1 MYLYIV
7 RSILGVGVT
16 RHEIFER
23 RFHVRLKANNSAEVS
38 AHMSYT
44 TNDRLLLLLLLS
56 EQMNSSAESLRVA
69 RDTNRHQCAERHAII
84 HLASAR
90 LVTWHGVTTDM
101 CAFIL
106 RCGRVSSTAS
116 HAASIRRTASG
127 TRVYRSTSISVIVS
141 ASSEFIDLREPALSC
156 GFTRHVIALR
166 GLSVRRLWPK
176 GPYSARKL
184 RPSCTVLL

>member
-1 MYLYIV
+1 MKPRTAWLAERLLDVSCYGQQKTKIKVSEMYLYIV

-90 LVTWHGVTTDM
+90 LVT
-101 CAFIL
+101 
-106 RCGRVSSTAS
+106 
-116 HAASIRRTASG
+116 
-127 TRVYRSTSISVIVS
+127 
-141 ASSEFIDLREPALSC
+141 
-156 GFTRHVIALR
+156 
-166 GLSVRRLWPK
+166 
-176 GPYSARKL
+176 
-184 RPSCTVLL
+184 